1 MQRYPGVGIGKHLPN
16 ALTLLRLLLALP
28 LALAI
33 LQRNYPLALAI
44 GLAAGVTDALDGF
57 LARRFDAASRFGA
70 ALDPIADK
78 TLITLCFLCFALV
91 DLVPWY
97 LALVV
102 IARDVTIV
110 AGAIC
115 YRVLFGPFEFAAT
128 WLSKANMFLQILFC
142 LLILLSQVSPDIP
155 GQVSSW
161 GTVLVIVLAL
171 ASGFDYVLTWTIK
184 ALNARK
190 RSEQQ

>member
-1 MQRYPGVGIGKHLPN
+1 MGIVRHLPN
-16 ALTLLRLLLALP
+16 TLTLLRLLLTVP

-33 LQRNYPLALAI
+33 LQRDYSLALAI

-57 LARRFDAASRFGA
+57 LARRLNALSRLGA

-91 DLVPWY
+91 GLIPWY
-97 LALVV
+97 LALIV

-115 YRVLFGPFEFAAT
+115 YRLAFGPFEFAAT
-128 WLSKANMFLQILFC
+128 WLSKSNMFLQIVFC
-142 LLILLSQVSPDIP
+142 LLILLSQVSSVIP
-155 GQVSSW
+155 PQATSW
-161 GTVLVIVLAL
+161 GAMLVIALAL

-184 ALNARK
+184 ALHARK
-190 RSEQQ
+190 RMARK